1 MRPELIAQITE
12 LQKVGGAWLGGTG
25 SPCLHCPFCSEELC
39 LLDLRPE
46 REGAVWCTVK
56 TGKTHDHCTERRHWG
71 EGVGGVGAGSGGG
84 GDDESEREENA
95 GKGREG
101 TTRGTGQKA
110 SHAQTPTH
118 AAHAAQHP
126 HPQQR
131 ESLRMR
137 KRRPRAIRQS
147 PFERCFSWDCFFFW
161 SYNDHIS
168 QEHPSP
174 ISRENIC
181 CETFRVAGPEPQ
193 IAHQPNPV
201 YTPGGAGVLVFF
213 SFWVLLAFFW
223 CSSGVLLAF
232 DNTEERQKNARR
244 TQKSGGFSLHTP
256 RRRPSMTL
264 RRCGH
269 SPPRLFHHLLICH

>member
-95 GKGREG
+95 GKGRES

-126 HPQQR
+126 HSQQR
-131 ESLRMR
+131 ECESD
-137 KRRPRAIRQS
+137 A
-147 PFERCFSWDCFFFW
+147 
-161 SYNDHIS
+161 HA
-168 QEHPSP
+168 PSANRH
-174 ISRENIC
+174 SRD
-181 CETFRVAGPEPQ
+181 
-193 IAHQPNPV
+193 
-201 YTPGGAGVLVFF
+201 VLVHK
-213 SFWVLLAFFW
+213 A
-223 CSSGVLLAF
+223 
-232 DNTEERQKNARR
+232 AR
-244 TQKSGGFSLHTP
+244 S
-256 RRRPSMTL
+256 
-264 RRCGH
+264 C
-269 SPPRLFHHLLICH
+269 I